1 MFYLLNSCGVE
12 FTTNKSGFTLATSMA
27 INLSLRPFAK
37 MSLDGS
43 VKSITHRII
52 LFVIL
57 ICGYLTYAYY
67 FSVFES
73 ALIAE
78 SKIVPYKSWHD
89 IEKSD
94 KLLFVLKNS
103 IYEDMFHYAPTDH
116 PMRKIYDEKIKV
128 VPPERTLNKI
138 GASGT
143 IPYIKNGEY
152 LAFSDVKAYEKL
164 EQYPCDITALETIDE
179 IT

>member
-1 MFYLLNSCGVE
+1 ME
-12 FTTNKSGFTLATSMA
+12 FETNKSGLTLPTSMA

-37 MSLDGS
+37 ISLDGH
-43 VKSITHRII
+43 VKSVTHRII
-52 LFVIL
+52 LFITV

-67 FSVFES
+67 FSVFAS
-73 ALIAE
+73 SLIAE
-78 SKIVPYKSWHD
+78 SNIVLYKSWHD

-103 IYEDMFHYAPTDH
+103 FYEDMFHYAPADH
-116 PMRKIYDEKIKV
+116 PMRKIYDKKIKV
-128 VPPERTLNKI
+128 VPPENTLNKI

-143 IPYIKNGEY
+143 VPYIKSGEY
-152 LAFSDVKAYEKL
+152 LAFYDVKAYEELK
-164 EQYPCDITALETIDE
+164 QYPCEITALETVEE

>member
-1 MFYLLNSCGVE
+1 ME
-12 FTTNKSGFTLATSMA
+12 FETNKSGLTLPTSMA

-37 MSLDGS
+37 ISLDGH
-43 VKSITHRII
+43 VKSVTHRII
-52 LFVIL
+52 LFITV

-67 FSVFES
+67 FSVFAS

-78 SKIVPYKSWHD
+78 YKIVPYKSWHD

-103 IYEDMFHYAPTDH
+103 IYEDMFNYAPIDH

-128 VPPERTLNKI
+128 VPPEKTLNKI

-143 IPYIKNGEY
+143 VPYIKNGEY
-152 LAFSDVKAYEKL
+152 LAFSDVKAYEEVK
-164 EQYPCDITALETIDE
+164 EFPCEITALESVDE

>member
-1 MFYLLNSCGVE
+1 
-12 FTTNKSGFTLATSMA
+12 MA
-27 INLSLRPFAK
+27 IDLSLRPFAK
-37 MSLDGS
+37 MAPNGNM
-43 VKSITHRII
+43 KSITSRMI
-52 LFVIL
+52 LFITL
-57 ICGYLTYAYY
+57 YCGYLTYAYY

-78 SKIVPYKSWHD
+78 SKIVPYKSWQD

-103 IYEDMFHYAPTDH
+103 IYEDMFHYAPISH

-128 VPPERTLNKI
+128 VPPEKTLNKI

-143 IPYIKNGEY
+143 VPYIKNGEY
-152 LAFSDVKAYEKL
+152 LAFSDVKAYEELK
-164 EQYPCDITALETIDE
+164 EFPCEITALEAVDE

>member
-1 MFYLLNSCGVE
+1 ME
-12 FTTNKSGFTLATSMA
+12 FASNKSGITTATSLA

-37 MSLDGS
+37 MGLDGNLNC
-43 VKSITHRII
+43 VTYRII
-52 LFVIL
+52 LFVTL

-67 FSVFES
+67 FSVFAS

-103 IYEDMFHYAPTDH
+103 IYEDMFHYAPKNH

-128 VPPERTLNKI
+128 VPPEKTLNKI

-143 IPYIKNGEY
+143 VPYIKNGEY
-152 LAFSDVKAYEKL
+152 LAFSDVKAYEELK
-164 EQYPCDITALETIDE
+164 EFPCEITALETVDE